1 MSKVAD
7 DLPEEFV
14 CPITKKIMEDPVM
27 DKQGHTFSRD
37 AILAYLKTSSE
48 CPVGHETITLSDL
61 APNLLIKSLVDKW
74 VRKHKEATERKELW
88 NLIRKT
94 QENIKS
100 AIEFKIVHEKEKI
113 EIKDAI
119 SAIEPVLQKLEEK
132 KQKLKKKIDD
142 ITTQMKGLSEEKE
155 RLTKRL
161 NEQCSA
167 FEKVKLDVK
176 TIGEKIED
184 LSKRCKDDDFIQLQK
199 EYNLLKSDLDNKL
212 GSEEESVKKEKSSE
226 PVQVQQHEKLNP
238 IKNLP
243 ISQLLEKQF
252 KKQDIPPEV
261 PKTKPYKQK
270 KNYIGKCIARYD
282 YDAAD
287 DCELTLREGDIIL
300 VLERHDDGWCL
311 GEKES
316 DGKTV
321 LFPGNYTEDID

>member
-1 MSKVAD
+1 
-7 DLPEEFV
+7 
-14 CPITKKIMEDPVM
+14 
-27 DKQGHTFSRD
+27 
-37 AILAYLKTSSE
+37 
-48 CPVGHETITLSDL
+48 
-61 APNLLIKSLVDKW
+61 
-74 VRKHKEATERKELW
+74 
-88 NLIRKT
+88 
-94 QENIKS
+94 
-100 AIEFKIVHEKEKI
+100 
-113 EIKDAI
+113 
-119 SAIEPVLQKLEEK
+119 
-132 KQKLKKKIDD
+132 
-142 ITTQMKGLSEEKE
+142 MKGLSEEKE

-316 DGKTV
+316 DGKTG